1 MIDVGVLPDPR
12 EFPPAESAP
21 PAAVRLYALARDAL
35 GAPTRQAADVAD
47 HAIRAALA
55 AMLHEEGGALAAL
68 FAGAPG
74 VDVARHLW
82 RQLEAAW
89 RARADDRGLA
99 FELFAIAVV
108 VVTGGEGAATAT
120 HPGVLDDPAAL
131 AALLR
136 EHGALGG
143 SQAFSLSPALV
154 GSDALDL
161 ARLPGL
167 FAWQRLPVEPGTA
180 PLPARALR
188 PEPIRAPGPE
198 ERVHLRFVVGAALAR
213 AGVDLLAPTTTG
225 RWGVPFTTE
234 LSRQLALP
242 GASVLA
248 LPRAPRRPLPAVSA
262 GRSAQREVGAQ
273 LFAGNA
279 IRKLRAAAGE
289 PTAVISAHRAQDATG
304 GGELRLSLSSPFAPP
319 DAAGFRCPLY
329 PMDRVS
335 DVAAMLVDLLADCR
349 VGDVRIAPGV
359 HADRDPATGRTLL
372 FKPDTMPASV
382 PLQ

>member
-1 MIDVGVLPDPR
+1 MIDVSLLPDPR
-12 EFPPAESAP
+12 EFPRAERAP

-47 HAIRAALA
+47 QAIRAALA
-55 AMLHEEGGALAAL
+55 AMLHGEGGALAAL
-68 FAGAPG
+68 FAGAPA

-82 RQLEAAW
+82 RQLDAAW
-89 RARADDRGLA
+89 RARPGDRALGLD
-99 FELFAIAVV
+99 LFAIPIV
-108 VVTGGEGAATAT
+108 VVTAGAGAATAI

-131 AALLR
+131 AAILR
-136 EHGALGG
+136 EQGALGG

-167 FAWQRLPVEPGTA
+167 SAWQRLPVDPGIA
-180 PLPARALR
+180 PLPARALP

-198 ERVHLRFVVGAALAR
+198 ERVHLRFVVGATLAR
-213 AGVDLLAPTTTG
+213 AGVDLLAATTT
-225 RWGVPFTTE
+225 RPWGVPFTKE
-234 LSRQLALP
+234 LSRQLAVP
-242 GASVLA
+242 GVSVLA
-248 LPRAPRRPLPAVSA
+248 LPRAPQRPLPAVST

-289 PTAVISAHRAQDATG
+289 PTAVISAHRADAPG
-304 GGELRLSLSSPFAPP
+304 GGELRLSLSSPFAPR
-319 DAAGFRCPLY
+319 DAEGFRCPLY
-329 PMDRVS
+329 PTDRVN
-335 DVAAMLVDLLADCR
+335 DVATMIVDLLADCR
-349 VGDVRIAPGV
+349 VGDVRIVPGV

-372 FKPDTMPASV
+372 FKPDSMPASG